1 MISLKSSMKYLV
13 KNFVFVLLIFLI
25 ISGVFTIFSQPLTE
39 KKEVSLT
46 QLVEDINQAK
56 VKSIVVSG
64 NDLAITYQDDSTAKS
79 KKESSTITAA
89 RNIATAQ
96 MRRLV
101 SSGKANL
108 DGFFSLAS
116 LSLFLFLTSFL
127 FFLLAMFNLFYHTLI
142 IF

>member
-56 VKSIVVSG
+56 VKIEVK
-64 NDLAITYQDDSTAKS
+64 QDPARMQKS
-79 KKESSTITAA
+79 DVP
-89 RNIATAQ
+89 
-96 MRRLV
+96 RL
-101 SSGKANL
+101 KANSQKFGQLTGWKAKISFSDTVSRVL
-108 DGFFSLAS
+108 DYWRQ
-116 LSLFLFLTSFL
+116 
-127 FFLLAMFNLFYHTLI
+127 NI
-142 IF
+142 